1 MSDKIISLCYVN
13 SRRERSVELCRIA
26 DYVDGK
32 FMPYEQDRFTNFNE
46 TDRDLIYASATEI
59 KDEVGTIGCFEWSAY
74 MIDYQDN
81 WRTETHAY
89 NMSWTEVVQ
98 MSCIT
103 PGALQE
109 RLQHGWKP
117 KNGFDGG
124 HDVLFCLN
132 QSRIDR
138 RYGAMYVPSYAFV
151 YRDEKWFI
159 NDKITALEYGTID
172 FHDTYPCSCRYA
184 RSDTRRYLSSIDR
197 FKVKS
202 KLLLKNVDEIISE
215 IIRSTVSSMS
225 FSRKERQLARNA
237 LEMIDHAYV
246 QEKIVDKL
254 DCSEEE
260 AKQYL
265 HEFLATRKYRLEN
278 DEAVGIMEKLIAIDS
293 NYVASLREKI
303 QAQWEQ
309 EQADRLRA
317 AQQEVDDKKN
327 ELQEIQSRVNEEAR
341 KIEDIARRQ
350 QEAEQAVQ
358 AAIHFREDVEKQIED
373 RLQKIR
379 DNQPSVLVD
388 TAFLRSIV
396 QPEKRSGPVSDAHE
410 LVMPL
415 GEAPGEAVIKDAL
428 TPILD
433 ACADLCGDHQECYEA
448 LAVFLLS
455 AYIRSQ
461 PLLMIGEA
469 AVEAAELYARAATGR
484 GCIRLFPS
492 EAMDVDAIAGQLYHD
507 ACVCVVDGLE
517 RGYARTRELMR
528 RMPDVRF
535 VLTANHL
542 EALYM
547 EPESLYTS
555 FVPVVTDL
563 FFEGDRVIVWPE
575 ESCAKALNAMGAKL
589 EKLPPSKA
597 LRTAQRSYFK
607 DGFVSPMLKRRCLEL
622 QSCMTALSKEIG
634 LSAPGVEDYSRLY
647 LFAGMLKLLHRR
659 EAFKRLIDDCKT
671 LDEDTRATLCAFGGI
686 EDE

>member
-32 FMPYEQDRFTNFNE
+32 FKPYEQDRYTNFNE
-46 TDRDLIYASATEI
+46 TNRDLIYASATEI
-59 KDEVGTIGCFEWSAY
+59 RDEVGTIGCFEWFAY
-74 MIDYQDN
+74 MDDYQNN

-89 NMSWTEVVQ
+89 NMSWTEIVQ

-109 RLQHGWKP
+109 RLRHGWKP

-124 HDVLFCLN
+124 HDVLFCLS

-138 RYGAMYVPSYAFV
+138 RYGAMFVPSYAFV
-151 YRDEKWFI
+151 CRDEKWFI

-172 FHDTYPCSCRYA
+172 YHDTYSCSCRYA
-184 RSDTRRYLSSIDR
+184 RTDTRRYLSGIDR
-197 FKVKS
+197 FKVES

-215 IIRSTVSSMS
+215 IIRSTVSSMPL
-225 FSRKERQLARNA
+225 SRKERQLTRNA
-237 LEMIDHAYV
+237 LETTDHAYV
-246 QEKIVDKL
+246 QEKIMEKL
-254 DCSEEE
+254 NCPEEE
-260 AKQYL
+260 AQQYL

-293 NYVASLREKI
+293 NYVASLREKV
-303 QAQWEQ
+303 QTQWEQ

-317 AQQEVDDKKN
+317 AQQEVDDKKK
-327 ELQEIQSRVNEEAR
+327 ELQDIQSRVNEEAL
-341 KIEDIARRQ
+341 KIKDIVRRQ

-358 AAIHFREDVEKQIED
+358 VAIHFREDVEKQIED

-379 DNQPSVLVD
+379 NNQPSMLVD
-388 TAFLRSIV
+388 TAFLHAVV
-396 QPEKRSGPVSDAHE
+396 QPRQTSGPVSEAHE
-410 LVMPL
+410 LVMPPEDSPREVTISDTL
-415 GEAPGEAVIKDAL
+415 SV
-428 TPILD
+428 ILD
-433 ACADLCGDHQECYEA
+433 ACADLCGDHEECYEA

-455 AYIRSQ
+455 SYMRNQ

-469 AVEAAELYARAATGR
+469 SVEAAELYAKAATGQ
-484 GCIRLFPS
+484 GCVRLYPS
-492 EAMDVDAIAGQLYHD
+492 DEMDVDAIAGQLNHG
-507 ACVCVVDGLE
+507 ACVCIVDGLE
-517 RGYARTRELMR
+517 RGYARARELMR

-563 FFEGDRVIVWPE
+563 FFEGDHVIVWPE

-597 LRTAQRSYFK
+597 LRTAQRGYFK

-634 LSAPGVEDYSRLY
+634 LSAPGVEDYIRLY
-647 LFAGMLKLLHRR
+647 LFAGMLKLLQRR

-671 LDEDTRATLCAFGGI
+671 LDEDTRATLRAFGGI